1 MMKHLKATSIIILS
15 AIGLLGCSRKNFS
28 QDFVNRFITDTNWLY
43 QMSYSP
49 SCNFTLQYG
58 QREIKFD
65 NLGGSYLIKRNRVID
80 EFIFTPLTR
89 GQLTYYS
96 KDLVK
101 VRFSD
106 SANCELT
113 FVRNVKKDE
122 YYLTP
127 DSVVSDR
134 FVINY
139 MNRTCI
145 SETKKPEIVLKV
157 QGIEITEVKT
167 NRKVQTGVSPVKKQN
182 D

>member
-127 DSVVSDR
+127 DSMVSDR

>member
-1 MMKHLKATSIIILS
+1 MMKPLKTIVLTIVIIYS
-15 AIGLLGCSRKNFS
+15 VTGCSRKNFS

-65 NLGGSYLIKRNRVID
+65 NLGGSYLIKRNRVVD
-80 EFIFTPLTR
+80 EYIFTPLTR

-113 FVRNVKKDE
+113 FVRNIKKDE

-127 DSVVSDR
+127 DSIISDR

-145 SETKKPEIVLKV
+145 SDSKKPEIILKV

-167 NRKVQTGVSPVKKQN
+167 NRNIQTGVSPTKRN
-182 D
+182 SD

>member
-1 MMKHLKATSIIILS
+1 MMKHLKSISVCVLV
-15 AIGLLGCSRKNFS
+15 ALGLMGCSRKNFS

-89 GQLTYYS
+89 GQLTFYS

-106 SANCELT
+106 STNCELT

-127 DSVVSDR
+127 DSIVSDR

-167 NRKVQTGVSPVKKQN
+167 NRKIQTGVSPVKKQE